1 MYICKKRTYMQLEKI
16 INTAYSFG
24 AAVVVFGAWAK
35 IEHKDYSDTA
45 LTVGL
50 LVETG
55 IFCIYGLLEWSRG
68 PEGVGEANAGSVRP
82 QMNMTPTT
90 TGSSAPDEVGELTET
105 MKQTN
110 RILNKVFR
118 AGE

>member
-1 MYICKKRTYMQLEKI
+1 MQLEKI

-35 IEHKDYSDTA
+35 IEHKDYSDDA

-55 IFCIYGLLEWSRG
+55 IFCIYGLLEWRSRPEGAREHAGPVQPQMDPTTDSSGPGG
-68 PEGVGEANAGSVRP
+68 PEVS
-82 QMNMTPTT
+82 
-90 TGSSAPDEVGELTET
+90 ELTET